1 MPTQDLI
8 MPLMGERSRW
18 KGPKPARPTL
28 VHSVSLAQAASG
40 NAVAAE
46 KLRDLASLWSSGLSS
61 TLFSTNISDPFA
73 DEAADLEAQQIVAR
87 YMARGVGRADQ
98 SHHAGSKESEIM
110 NLVQFQNALQTSS
123 RIVSRIASLT
133 SVFNSNC

>member
-1 MPTQDLI
+1 MATRDFLV
-8 MPLMGERSRW
+8 PLMGQRSSRE
-18 KGPKPARPTL
+18 GGKPARPTL
-28 VHSVSLAQAASG
+28 VHGVSLAQAASG

-87 YMARGVGRADQ
+87 YVARKVVRRNEPHYAP
-98 SHHAGSKESEIM
+98 SKESEIM
-110 NLVQFQNALQTSS
+110 DLVQFQNALQTSS

-133 SVFNSNC
+133 SEFNSSC